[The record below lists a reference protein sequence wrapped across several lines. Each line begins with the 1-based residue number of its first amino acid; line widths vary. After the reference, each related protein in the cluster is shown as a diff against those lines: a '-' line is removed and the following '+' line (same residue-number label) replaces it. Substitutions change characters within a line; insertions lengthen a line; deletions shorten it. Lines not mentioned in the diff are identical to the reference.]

1 MSEQN
6 SIKTG
11 PIHSA
16 ILSRRMIYGGAIAL
30 VLIIIFLVGVDDPN
44 PEWPKLWMVKPL
56 IIVPLAGAMGGVF
69 YYFMDH
75 LRYVGG
81 WKRPL
86 GILLGL
92 VGYLVAL
99 WLGTVL
105 GLNGTLWD

>member
-1 MSEQN
+1 MPDHN
-6 SIKTG
+6 NIKTG
-11 PIHSA
+11 PIHPA
-16 ILSRRMIYGGAIAL
+16 TLGTRMLHGGAIAL
-30 VLIIIFLVGVDDPN
+30 ALIIIFLLGVDNPN
-44 PEWPKLWMVKPL
+44 PEWPKFWMAKPL

-81 WKRPL
+81 WQKTL

-99 WLGTVL
+99 WMGTIL